1 MLIGGDQV
9 TGGSMRPIFGRNTR
23 QVMTFLTELWL
34 LSPEEINRVTRA
46 WRAASDVERAEAWAQ
61 LHRASSWR
69 ERNSYL
75 AAASVA
81 RRQAMDVASMLQR
94 ADWAFWAAA
103 FDAAAAIAASER
115 LGSHYDILISP
126 LATVLPS
133 LSANGNVLQ
142 VPAQRTQ
149 QQAAEEREAASRGK
163 ETDTS
168 AKQGAH
174 RGERADVEAR

>member
-1 MLIGGDQV
+1 
-9 TGGSMRPIFGRNTR
+9 MRPIFGSNTR
-23 QVMTFLTELWL
+23 QVLTFLTELWL

-61 LHRASSWR
+61 LHRASSRR

-103 FDAAAAIAASER
+103 SDAAAAIAGAER
-115 LGSHYDILISP
+115 LGNHYDILISP

-133 LSANGNVLQ
+133 LSGSGNALQ
-142 VPAQRTQ
+142 VPAQRTKR
-149 QQAAEEREAASRGK
+149 QAAAKREAASRGK
-163 ETDTS
+163 VTEPS

-174 RGERADVEAR
+174 RGQRADVEAR